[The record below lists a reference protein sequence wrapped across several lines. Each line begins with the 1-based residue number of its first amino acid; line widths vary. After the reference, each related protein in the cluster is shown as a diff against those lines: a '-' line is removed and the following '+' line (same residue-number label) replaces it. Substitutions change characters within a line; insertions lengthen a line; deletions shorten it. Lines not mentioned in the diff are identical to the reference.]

1 MTRSKSIGVR
11 LDDDTAARLA
21 KLARSQ
27 FEKPSTVAAEMLTKI
42 LRKGLPPEALESSPF
57 VQMKER
63 EQKAKTEMVEMELA
77 RQRGEFVRKD
87 RVIEFMA
94 REYGVIRSIVL
105 AIPYSDPTLTGEQI
119 ANSNRNVQDALT
131 ALCEKTPVAVKEMA
145 DDEAADV

>member
-1 MTRSKSIGVR
+1 MTRSESVNVR
-11 LDDDTAARLA
+11 LDKETFARLTKA
-21 KLARSQ
+21 ARSQ
-27 FEKPSTVAAEMLTKI
+27 FEKPSAVAAEMLCK
-42 LRKGLPPEALESSPF
+42 LLKKDLPPEATEASLY

-63 EQKAKTEMVEMELA
+63 EQKAKTEMAELELA

-105 AIPYSDPTLTGEQI
+105 AIPYSDPTLTSEQI

-131 ALCEKTPVAVKEMA
+131 ALCEKSPAAVKQMA